1 MTNGHDGMLFI
12 AGTWR
17 AGAGAAFASHAPH
30 DLSPVWQG
38 AAANVADV
46 DAAYAAAR
54 AAFPGWAAAEVSQ
67 REAVLRAY
75 ADALRADAE
84 AMAAS
89 IAREVGKPLWE
100 ARAEVTAMIGK
111 VELSI
116 QAWHARS
123 GHSEQGT
130 AFGRHALRHKPHG
143 VLAVFGPYN
152 FPGHLPNGH
161 IVPALMAG
169 NTVVFK
175 PSEHAPAV
183 AQRMLQAWI
192 TAGLPDGVL
201 NLVQGERE
209 TGEAVAAHAEL
220 DGLYFTGSAHT
231 GALLH
236 RQFAGDTRR
245 ILALE
250 MGGNNPLVVQPVE
263 DMDAAAWTIVES
275 AFITSGQRC
284 TCARRL
290 FVPQG
295 RWGERLLDRLCTFI
309 ERLRIGAWNAEPA
322 PFMGPVVSSRA
333 ADQMLAAQQHLL
345 RLGGTTILPLRRLD
359 ASPAFLTP
367 GVIDMGD
374 AADAPDEE
382 FFGPLLQVYRH
393 ASLDD
398 ALRGANRTR
407 FGLAAGLISDFDA
420 DYARFLL
427 HSRAGI
433 VNFNRPTTGASSAL
447 PFGGIGAS
455 GNHRASAWYAADYCA
470 YPVASAEAPRVRM
483 PEVLPPGVMS
493 A

>member
-1 MTNGHDGMLFI
+1 MTDAQHGALFI
-12 AGTWR
+12 GGAWR
-17 AGAGAAFASHAPH
+17 AGSGRTFTRHAPH

-38 AAANVADV
+38 AAASPTDV
-46 DAAYAAAR
+46 DAAFSAAR
-54 AAFPGWAAAEVSQ
+54 AAFPAWAATGVSQ

-75 ADALRADAE
+75 ADALRADAQGLAE
-84 AMAAS
+84 T
-89 IAREVGKPLWE
+89 IAHEVGKPLWE
-100 ARAEVTAMIGK
+100 ARGEVTAMIGK
-111 VELSI
+111 IELSI
-116 QAWHARS
+116 QAWHART
-123 GHSEQGT
+123 GHSEQAT

-143 VLAVFGPYN
+143 VVAVFGPYN

-175 PSEHAPAV
+175 PSEQSPAV

-192 TAGLPDGVL
+192 AAGLPAGAL
-201 NLVQGERE
+201 NLVHGERE

-220 DGLYFTGSAHT
+220 DGLYFTGSART

-250 MGGNNPLVVQPVE
+250 MGGNNPLVVQTVE
-263 DMDAAAWTIVES
+263 DMDAAVLAILES

-295 RWGERLLDRLCTFI
+295 HWGDRLLARLAQVI
-309 ERLRIGAWNAEPA
+309 GELRIGAWQDEPA
-322 PFMGPVVSSRA
+322 PFMGPVVSPRA
-333 ADQMLAAQQHLL
+333 ADQLLAAQQHLL
-345 RLGGTTILPLRRLD
+345 RLGGAAILPLRRLD
-359 ASPAFLTP
+359 ASPAFLSP
-367 GVIDMGD
+367 GLIDMSE
-374 AADAPDEE
+374 AAEAPDEE

-393 ASLDD
+393 ATLGD
-398 ALRGANRTR
+398 ALRGANQTR
-407 FGLAAGLISDFDA
+407 FGLSAGLISDREE
-420 DYARFLL
+420 DYAQFLL

-470 YPVASAEAPRVRM
+470 YPVASAEAARIAR
-483 PEVLPPGVMS
+483 PETLPPGVNL
-493 A
+493 